1 MLFNCSI
8 EGGSEDERALHSMLS
23 RYDELN
29 RDIFTLHRKLRPL
42 VSKNKGINQGNIEQL
57 YFFIKD
63 QVSNGVDVSSAAEDL
78 YDQVYS
84 LVSSADAGQVI
95 NILLDMALLEDEQ
108 TMLKRQIF
116 TFMNMHSGGEPL
128 SEAEEAAAFQ
138 ELDMA
143 VASENKAM
151 FSAAQDVSA
160 NGDEVSTSY
169 EADCFFSKSN
179 YSPQVEKVPVQDTAD
194 SEQEK
199 STVSAINDPKD
210 LTDLLASTNDNSRDI
225 YSDAAAKEAA
235 PPVPATPAVNPNAAV
250 DDLLNELKEKHK
262 LALANLQSI
271 VDGDSMKRVKPLED
285 RLVMRKLQLADRK
298 KAADSVNSGVDAET
312 EQRFITALK
321 DEIGEIQTE
330 IDEAQVKAQRTKEGF
345 GFVFQLIGTFLRNI
359 DLDIRPDRRLQEEV
373 HL

>member
-1 MLFNCSI
+1 
-8 EGGSEDERALHSMLS
+8 MLS

-29 RDIFTLHRKLRPL
+29 RDIFALHRKLRPL

-63 QVSNGVDVSSAAEDL
+63 QVSNGVDVSTAAEDL
-78 YDQVYS
+78 YDHVYR
-84 LVSSADAGQVI
+84 LVSSSDASQVI

-108 TMLKRQIF
+108 TLLKRQIF

-151 FSAAQDVSA
+151 FLAEQDVSA
-160 NGDEVSTSY
+160 NEDEGIMTC
-169 EADCFFSKSN
+169 EAHRYFSSN
-179 YSPQVEKVPVQDTAD
+179 LTYGSINFSPQIEIAQDQDRATD

-199 STVSAINDPKD
+199 LQASVVNDVKD
-210 LTDLLASTNDNSRDI
+210 LADLLESYNDTSEDI
-225 YSDAAAKEAA
+225 HNNAAAKE
-235 PPVPATPAVNPNAAV
+235 PVSPLPANPAVHPNAAI
-250 DDLLNELKEKHK
+250 DGLLNELKDKHK
-262 LALANLQSI
+262 MALANLQNI
-271 VDGDSMKRVKPLED
+271 VDGDSLKRVKPLED
-285 RLVMRKLQLADRK
+285 RLVMRRLQLADRK
-298 KAADSVNSGVDAET
+298 KAADSVNSGVDTET

-330 IDEAQVKAQRTKEGF
+330 IEEAQVKAQRTKEGF
-345 GFVFQLIGTFLRNI
+345 GCISFRVI
-359 DLDIRPDRRLQEEV
+359 DRSID
-373 HL
+373 